1 MMDEKTTLERTG
13 WLRPL
18 TDCVTRQPALC
29 LCLSCYWFWQLFYF
43 QSPASFTE
51 AEGAMLVDG
60 RLVLLLSSCAAYA
73 TTWWQYC
80 RLAAVAAKP
89 WYPWLV
95 GIAMAGGTLLQGI
108 APWLPSSGMGNV
120 MLCVGSGAM
129 GVGAALFIVE
139 LSRVFAQL
147 GSRFALLAGVVG
159 LIGCTVP
166 FFLAMV
172 MPDTGR
178 GLLLVGAAVG
188 SLVAWRATVQQFPR
202 GRFYQWGLE
211 AKLHV
216 PLKLTLTCFAQGL
229 ALGIMTS
236 FLTLKSSGALHP
248 VVYVAI
254 FAVGALVVLGTADAL
269 RLDFNHLLYQVGFPL
284 MGLGFLMQACFPASI
299 DAAGFM
305 FSVAHCYVYI
315 LMTCICSYF
324 SNCLKCSPAWI
335 VSLIT
340 LAMVGGQM
348 MGTMGVDV
356 GAAVLGASA
365 AGTASAGAA
374 LLAFLLPTAALLL
387 LSSDNTVSGWGAIRP
402 AERAADGGDAA
413 LFAKI
418 ASDYQLTVR
427 EREICEYLSRGRN
440 KRYISEQLGVAE
452 ETVKTHMGNLYRK
465 LLVHSQQEIID
476 LVEAERSARER

>member
-1 MMDEKTTLERTG
+1 MVAPSGGL
-13 WLRPL
+13 
-18 TDCVTRQPALC
+18 VTRQPALC

-43 QSPASFTE
+43 QSPASFAE
-51 AEGAMLVDG
+51 AGGALTVDG

-73 TTWWQYC
+73 IAWWQHR
-80 RLAAVAAKP
+80 RLAAVAVVP
-89 WYPWLV
+89 V
-95 GIAMAGGTLLQGI
+95 AGGYCYGGRN
-108 APWLPSSGMGNV
+108 AAAGHGAVAESSGVGNV
-120 MLCVGSGAM
+120 MLCAGSGAM

-159 LIGCTVP
+159 LFGCTVL
-166 FFLAMV
+166 FFLATV
-172 MPDTGR
+172 MSDVGK
-178 GLLLVGAAVG
+178 GLLLAGAAVG
-188 SLVAWRATVQQFPR
+188 SLVAWRGATMRQFPR
-202 GRFYQWGLE
+202 GRWGFE
-211 AKLHV
+211 TKLHI

-248 VVYVAI
+248 VVYVAA

-284 MGLGFLMQACFPASI
+284 MGLGFLMQVCFPASI

-348 MGTMGVDV
+348 TGTIGVDV
-356 GAAVLGASA
+356 GAAVLGPSATDASSA
-365 AGTASAGAA
+365 AAS
-374 LLAFLLPTAALLL
+374 LAFLLPTAALLL
-387 LSSDNTVSGWGAIRP
+387 LSSDNTASGWGAIRP
-402 AERAADGGDAA
+402 AERAGG
-413 LFAKI
+413 
-418 ASDYQLTVR
+418 SGRRCPVR
-427 EREICEYLSRGRN
+427 ED
-440 KRYISEQLGVAE
+440 
-452 ETVKTHMGNLYRK
+452 
-465 LLVHSQQEIID
+465 SQRLPAD
-476 LVEAERSARER
+476 RARA

>member
-1 MMDEKTTLERTG
+1 MVEEKTALERTG
-13 WLRPL
+13 WLHPL
-18 TDCVTRQPALC
+18 ADCVTRQPALC

-43 QSPASFTE
+43 QSPASFAE
-51 AEGAMLVDG
+51 AGGALIVDG

-73 TTWWQYC
+73 IAWWQHR

-95 GIAMAGGTLLQGI
+95 GIAMAGGTLLQGM
-108 APWLPSSGMGNV
+108 APWLPSSGVGNV
-120 MLCVGSGAM
+120 MLCAGSGAM

-159 LIGCTVP
+159 LFGCTVP
-166 FFLAMV
+166 FFLATV
-172 MPDTGR
+172 MSDVGK

-188 SLVAWRATVQQFPR
+188 SLVAWRATMRQFPR
-202 GRFYQWGLE
+202 GRFYRWGLE
-211 AKLHV
+211 TKLHV

-248 VVYVAI
+248 VVYVAA

-284 MGLGFLMQACFPASI
+284 MGLGFLMQVCFPASI

-348 MGTMGVDV
+348 TGTIGVDV
-356 GAAVLGASA
+356 GAAVLGPSATDASSA
-365 AGTASAGAA
+365 AAS
-374 LLAFLLPTAALLL
+374 LAFLLPTVALLL
-387 LSSDNTVSGWGAIRP
+387 LSSDNT
-402 AERAADGGDAA
+402 
-413 LFAKI
+413 
-418 ASDYQLTVR
+418 AS
-427 EREICEYLSRGRN
+427 
-440 KRYISEQLGVAE
+440 
-452 ETVKTHMGNLYRK
+452 
-465 LLVHSQQEIID
+465 
-476 LVEAERSARER
+476 